1 MKKAFLVHGP
11 AMKGK
16 MDHRMNSMGKIYCLA
31 GKSASGKDHF
41 YKRLL
46 EEESLSLLPL
56 VLYTTRPMRL
66 GEEEGR
72 EYHFVDEAKLTSLRQ
87 QGRIIEE
94 RSYHTTEGIWTYF
107 TADDGQ
113 IDPEGQ
119 DYLSIGTL
127 ESIVKLQQ
135 YFGRDRI
142 CPLYIEVDDGE
153 RLARALQ
160 RERKQETPRYEEMCR
175 RFLAD
180 QQDFSEDRIKEAGIT
195 KRFENVDFEVCLG
208 EIVDFIRG

>member
-1 MKKAFLVHGP
+1 MIIEE
-11 AMKGK
+11 MRKG
-16 MDHRMNSMGKIYCLA
+16 MGKIYCLA

-41 YKRLL
+41 YIRLL

-66 GEEEGR
+66 GEEDGK
-72 EYHFVDEAKLTSLRQ
+72 EYYFVDEAKLMSFRQ

-94 RSYHTTEGIWTYF
+94 RSYQTMEGIWTYF
-107 TADDGQ
+107 TADDGR
-113 IDPEGQ
+113 IDLDAH

-127 ESIVKLQQ
+127 ESIIKLQQ

-142 CPLYIEVDDGE
+142 CPLYIEVEDGE
-153 RLARALQ
+153 RLARALK
-160 RERKQETPRYEEMCR
+160 RERKQDQPKYEEMCR
-175 RFLAD
+175 RFLSD
-180 QQDFSEDRIKEAGIT
+180 QQDFAEDRIREAGIT
-195 KRFENVDFEVCLG
+195 KRFSNEDFEGCLQ

>member
-1 MKKAFLVHGP
+1 
-11 AMKGK
+11 
-16 MDHRMNSMGKIYCLA
+16 MGKIYSLA

-66 GEEEGR
+66 GEEDGR
-72 EYHFVDEAKLTSLRQ
+72 EYYFVGREKLDELRQ
-87 QGRIIEE
+87 QDRIIEE

-107 TADDGQ
+107 TADDGR
-113 IDPEGQ
+113 IDLDTQ

-127 ESIVKLQQ
+127 ESIVRLQQ
-135 YFGRDRI
+135 YFGSDRI

-153 RLARALQ
+153 RLARALK
-160 RERKQETPRYEEMCR
+160 RERKQEQPKYEEMCR

-180 QQDFSEDRIKEAGIT
+180 QQDFSEEKLREAGIT
-195 KRFENVDFEVCLG
+195 RRFENVEFEECLE
-208 EIVDFIRG
+208 EIMEYITGVKRRG